1 MDATATTMNLRR
13 RGRAAASWR
22 VMRQR
27 SSAFFGL
34 VVIIVFV
41 FVAVFAPW
49 VAPYDPTDKSGVP
62 FEAPTF
68 SHLLGTNDV
77 GEDVLSELIYA
88 SRVSI
93 LVGVVAAALITITGL
108 LIGILAGYFG
118 RSLDEVLM
126 RITDVIIALPRL
138 PLMLVMAAY
147 LGAGTGTIIFV
158 IAVVGWPSL
167 ARQVRS
173 QVLSVRESTFIESA
187 RATGAGSV
195 RIMARSILPAIAGI
209 VIANGVME
217 IMFAILTEAG
227 LSFLGL
233 GDPTHQSWGVMLYF
247 AQAQGAFLRGAWWWI
262 FPPGIC
268 IALFCLACNFIGTAI
283 NDLFGLRLGRR

>member
-1 MDATATTMNLRR
+1 MQAAGTTISLRK
-13 RGRAAASWR
+13 RGRFVSTYR
-22 VMRQR
+22 TMRQR
-27 SSAFFGL
+27 PSALFGI
-34 VVIIVFV
+34 VVIVVFV
-41 FVAVFAPW
+41 IAAVFAPW
-49 VAPYDPTDKSGVP
+49 VAPYGPTEKGAP
-62 FEAPTF
+62 TFEAPTRA
-68 SHLLGTNDV
+68 HLLGTNDI

-93 LVGVVAAALITITGL
+93 MVGVVAAAIITLAGL
-108 LIGILAGYFG
+108 LVGIVSGYFRG
-118 RSLDEVLM
+118 RLDEILM
-126 RITDVIIALPRL
+126 RVTDVIISLPRL

-173 QVLSVRESTFIESA
+173 QVLSVRESTFVEAA

-195 RIMARSILPAIAGI
+195 RIMARSILPSIAGI

-233 GDPTHQSWGVMLYF
+233 GDPTHASWGVMLYF

-262 FPPGIC
+262 IAPGVC
-268 IALFCLACNFIGTAI
+268 IALFSLSCNFIGTAI